1 MRITEFATQLFTK
14 FAPVSTE
21 TVANLNV
28 QLSNH
33 YTQILSSMEAKNQ
46 QNADLT
52 KKAEAQKKLIESL
65 PLGSPEREEE
75 IFRFTELQDQFE
87 KPTFM
92 ERAVAFLDKPL
103 VRVALLVSFAFV
115 ARYLAKK
122 LTQPVVPKE
131 EEEELEQPQ
140 YANFKQQPQYGYPP
154 QYGYVPQYGYYPPNP
169 PYPQQGKH

>member
-33 YTQILSSMEAKNQ
+33 YSQILSSMETKTQ

-52 KKAEAQKKLIESL
+52 RKAEASKKIIDSL
-65 PLGSPEREEE
+65 PLGSPERDEE
-75 IFRFTELQDQFE
+75 IFRFTELQDQFA

-92 ERAVAFLDKPL
+92 EKAVAFLDKPL

-122 LTQPVVPKE
+122 LTQPVVSKE
-131 EEEELEQPQ
+131 EELEEPEQPQ
-140 YANFKQQPQYGYPP
+140 YANFKQQQQYGYPP
-154 QYGYVPQYGYYPPNP
+154 QFYPPQYGYYPPNQ
-169 PYPQQGKH
+169 YQQGKH